1 MPSYLDDRTVHG
13 DPTLLHGYASTIHVA
28 QGLTVDHAFVLAG
41 PGLNRESGYT
51 ALSRGR
57 HTNRLYA
64 ARDPDTTRAEFAP
77 VDPRLSTRSRA

>member
-1 MPSYLDDRTVHG
+1 MAGRVTLDADYLDDRTVHG

-51 ALSRGR
+51 ALSSR
-57 HTNRLYA
+57 
-64 ARDPDTTRAEFAP
+64 TTHQPSLR
-77 VDPRLSTRSRA
+77 RTRSRHDPR